1 MYELNIVLDE
11 SGRIADAYC
20 TMQRSVPIKQILSQI
35 QNDSTC
41 TLELKPM
48 IPAFN
53 LRQKIEADYEEIER
67 VCREI
72 HLNTIN
78 KGLKKHIK

>member
-20 TMQRSVPIKQILSQI
+20 TMQRPNPIKQVLSQV

-41 TLELKPM
+41 TLELKP
-48 IPAFN
+48 IVPAFN
-53 LRQKIEADYEEIER
+53 FRQKIKTDYEEIER

-72 HLNTIN
+72 HLNNIN
-78 KGLKKHIK
+78 QNLKNHIK